1 LPIVTMD
8 SMIESGAILAKLGIC
23 YIVTSCRDF
32 TACGKKGYFAVY
44 GETTPKIMER
54 GWPL

>member
-1 LPIVTMD
+1 MD

-32 TACGKKGYFAVY
+32 TACGKKGYFGVY